1 MNNNDDEDWLDTDRF
16 IAAYQQEGRVEGTK
30 DGMLHGFQEGYHL
43 GRTTA
48 IDYGIELGFI
58 QGCAQV
64 LSEGACDDTEKK
76 NLDALHQAVADF
88 PSAEK
93 VLRDRSVEE
102 TRTVREQMQR
112 VRARFKVVATQF
124 GFPMLSLEKAM
135 TEATT
140 AGDQSNKAG
149 QTLEW

>member
-1 MNNNDDEDWLDTDRF
+1 MNDNEDWLDADRF
-16 IAAYQQEGRVEGTK
+16 VAAYQEEGRDEGKK
-30 DGMLHGFQEGYHL
+30 DGVLHGFQEGYQL

-48 IDYGIELGFI
+48 IDYGMELGFI

-64 LSEGACDDTEKK
+64 LSENVCSDNEKK
-76 NLDALHQAVADF
+76 NLDALRQALADF

-93 VLRDRSVEE
+93 VLRDRSAEE

-112 VRARFKVVATQF
+112 IRARFKVVAAQF

-135 TEATT
+135 TEATSIVC
-140 AGDQSNKAG
+140 DQKKVA